1 MAQTIRSLDEFLKK
15 HKTKEGETATN
26 TRIPNVKLNV
36 YPGSYCI
43 PEEKRKQFYKL
54 YNKKVFQKKRAEHL
68 TEIQNKEKG
77 GPILID
83 LDFRFP
89 EEVEDRAF
97 EDDLIY
103 DLLSDDE
110 RDYYKINEAYK
121 KYISQYSKEYI
132 ELSEYY
138 YGPELPYSIYCREFK
153 KYNGTYLDSSKDIN
167 ELYALFLFFAMY
179 HYTLSEV
186 TGVAKK

>member
-1 MAQTIRSLDEFLKK
+1 MAHTIRSLDEFLKK

-103 DLLSDDE
+103 DLLEQYQDIIKNMLEIPDKTE
-110 RDYYKINEAYK
+110 WKAFIFLKDNVNQCPEKKCTKDGVHIIIGLHMHHAGQIILRNEMV
-121 KYISQYSKEYI
+121 E
-132 ELSEYY
+132 
-138 YGPELPYSIYCREFK
+138 
-153 KYNGTYLDSSKDIN
+153 
-167 ELYALFLFFAMY
+167 
-179 HYTLSEV
+179 
-186 TGVAKK
+186 

>member
-1 MAQTIRSLDEFLKK
+1 MIHSIE
-15 HKTKEGETATN
+15 E
-26 TRIPNVKLNV
+26 KLNKCLDLSNECENKFDTIV
-36 YPGSYCI
+36 NKVKK
-43 PEEKRKQFYKL
+43 E
-54 YNKKVFQKKRAEHL
+54 YNK
-68 TEIQNKEKG
+68 TEDI
-77 GPILID
+77 
-83 LDFRFP
+83 
-89 EEVEDRAF
+89 
-97 EDDLIY
+97 DLIY